1 MQTSPKYE
9 IWDFVMMTTLRIAAL
24 LFTLSWVPFFAGPS
38 AAQQAPKLSNPNI
51 DLAYL
56 PPKSPIYLPM
66 VDRLKSVGILEQLVE
81 FLSPLRLPHKLV
93 LVTMECGEANA
104 FYSSSTRSIRLC
116 YEYVAAA
123 ERMAPKQDERSE
135 FNFEDVLVGSLV
147 GTMLHE
153 GGHAVFDMLDVPV
166 FGREEDA
173 ADAMATF
180 LALQFNRQVAE
191 VLIRGLAYKYKVWFG
206 FGSPIFAD
214 EHGTGLQRYY
224 NALCIAYGGSKSQFQ
239 DLISSSDFPRE
250 RLANCEDEY
259 QVVKA
264 AFERTIMPFVNRGMM
279 EAVQNRPWLQLT
291 PRQASLLRQQQLK
304 TSTFMFSACNIGP
317 HKDVSI
323 ALISREDDSQ
333 QWRARG
339 WFRIPDGGCNSIAT
353 KYQGD
358 KIYYAAQSSDKTV
371 WVGAEGDRTAS
382 KQCVEPVKPFLLN
395 AGIRCQPGQ
404 VLINFQRVLIDP
416 SSSGYTL
423 LLRGD

>member
-1 MQTSPKYE
+1 
-9 IWDFVMMTTLRIAAL
+9 
-24 LFTLSWVPFFAGPS
+24 
-38 AAQQAPKLSNPNI
+38 
-51 DLAYL
+51 
-56 PPKSPIYLPM
+56 M
-66 VDRLKSVGILEQLVE
+66 VDRLKSLRILEQLAE
-81 FLSPLRLPHKLV
+81 FLSPLRLPHKIV
-93 LVTMECGEANA
+93 LVTIECGEANA

-123 ERMAPKQDERSE
+123 ERVAPKQDERSE
-135 FNFEDVLVGSLV
+135 FKFEDVLVGSLV

-173 ADAMATF
+173 ADEMATF

-191 VLIRGLAYKYKVWFG
+191 VLVRGLAYKFKFWFG
-206 FGSPIFAD
+206 FGSPLFYD

-239 DLISSSDFPRE
+239 DLIDSSDFPKE
-250 RLANCEDEY
+250 RVANCENEY

-264 AFERTIMPFVNRGMM
+264 AFEKTIMPFVNRDVMA
-279 EAVQNRPWLQLT
+279 AVQSRQWLQLT
-291 PRQASLLRQQQLK
+291 PRQVTLLRQQQLK
-304 TSTFMFSACNIGP
+304 TSTFMFSACNIGS

-323 ALISREDDSQ
+323 ALLAREDDSQ

-339 WFRIPDGGCNSIAT
+339 WFSIPDGGCNSIST
-353 KYQGD
+353 SYHGD
-358 KIYYAAQSSDKTV
+358 KIYYTAQSSDKAV

-382 KQCVEPVKPFLLN
+382 KQCVEPVKAFFLN
-395 AGIRCQPGQ
+395 AGVRCQSGQ
-404 VLINFQRVLIDP
+404 ALLNFKRILIDP

-423 LLRGD
+423 LLED